1 MAVKI
6 LKNSS
11 DLHSALPPDCMR
23 FVLSELGRSGVSF
36 SESVVSQLT
45 PPSGKK
51 PTWTQSMTIVGLS
64 PKNKHPF
71 ARCEVLAIEDGFSP
85 VIEKEVAIRWE
96 PGAFGEDATEI
107 DILGLLIPVRCLV
120 DGWERS
126 AVLAVAAWWDMIPY
140 FGPGRD
146 PGHHKPRPGARILA
160 CAALAVAPD
169 QLAAARQAV
178 KPVAKSEAR
187 LEALFLRADRLWNIN
202 DLLAHDRVARMID
215 QAALPGLKSAA
226 KGPRL

>member
-6 LKNSS
+6 LKKSS
-11 DLHSALPPDCMR
+11 DLLSALPPECMGLA
-23 FVLSELGRSGVSF
+23 LSALGRSGVSF
-36 SESVVSQLT
+36 SESVVAQLT

-51 PTWTQSMTIVGLS
+51 PTWTQSMSVVGLGAE
-64 PKNKHPF
+64 NKHPF
-71 ARCEVLAIEDGFSP
+71 AHCEVLAIEDGFSP

-178 KPVAKSEAR
+178 KPVAKSQAR
-187 LEALFLRADRLWNIN
+187 LEALFLSADRLWNIN

-215 QAALPGLKSAA
+215 QAALPGLKSSAT
-226 KGPRL
+226 GPRL